1 MLAYKLERAIPAS
14 LSQLQQHEAIRNI
27 AAPPCSKSIV
37 LQAIVKSGKTLVHH
51 NGVSS
56 ALLQFTLTVYQH
68 PFGLLAGGEGERG
81 VAQWKKSV
89 FPRTQHRAR
98 TKMLLRHPLIPL
110 RFLLCVCVFFIHVQ
124 FLINKPGSDRLSNH
138 AS

>member
-37 LQAIVKSGKTLVHH
+37 LQAKVKSGKTLVHH

-56 ALLQFTLTVYQH
+56 ALLQLTLTVYQY
-68 PFGLLAGGEGERG
+68 PFGLLAGGEGAWGGTVKEECLPKNPTPCTDQN
-81 VAQWKKSV
+81 ATASPTNSSSV
-89 FPRTQHRAR
+89 F
-98 TKMLLRHPLIPL
+98 I
-110 RFLLCVCVFFIHVQ
+110 VCMCFFHSCTI
-124 FLINKPGSDRLSNH
+124 LNKQTWFGSTE
-138 AS
+138 

>member
-37 LQAIVKSGKTLVHH
+37 LQVIVKSGKTLVHH

-68 PFGLLAGGEGERG
+68 PFGLLAGGGGGAWGGTVKEECLPKNPTPCTDQN
-81 VAQWKKSV
+81 ATASPTNSSSV
-89 FPRTQHRAR
+89 F
-98 TKMLLRHPLIPL
+98 I
-110 RFLLCVCVFFIHVQ
+110 VCMCFFHSCTI
-124 FLINKPGSDRLSNH
+124 LNKQTWFGSTE
-138 AS
+138 